1 LLHVVFVHARRCS
14 LFNPT
19 DGPIML
25 KINLPEVVAEVAAAY
40 ERYEAALAANDVA
53 VLNEIFWK
61 DPLTIRYG
69 TAENLYGHDEIA
81 AFRSSRTPAG
91 TPKKRSRTVVTT
103 YGTDMGTVNTLFG
116 RDSASNK
123 IGRQS
128 QTWLRT
134 SDGWRV
140 VCAHVSVINR

>member
-1 LLHVVFVHARRCS
+1 
-14 LFNPT
+14 
-19 DGPIML
+19 ML

-69 TAENLYGHDEIA
+69 TGENLYGHDEIA
-81 AFRSSRTPAG
+81 AFRGSRTPTGEA
-91 TPKKRSRTVVTT
+91 KKRSRTVVTT
-103 YGTDMGTVNTLFG
+103 YGTDMGTVNTMFG
-116 RDSASNK
+116 RETVPGK

-128 QTWLRT
+128 QTRLRT
-134 SDGWRV
+134 PDGWRV
-140 VCAHVSVINR
+140 VCAHVSTINR